1 MKLKENIDP
10 NYVEDP
16 LSRLKEKL
24 EAKNLHFSLKTVT
37 EARVLKTINGL
48 KNIKDSKS
56 ISVAKKAIKTFCLS
70 LPV

>member
-1 MKLKENIDP
+1 MKLKENIDL

-16 LSRLKEKL
+16 LSTLKEKL

-48 KNIKDSKS
+48 KKTLKILNQ
-56 ISVAKKAIKTFCLS
+56 SVWLKRQ
-70 LPV
+70 

>member
-1 MKLKENIDP
+1 MKLKENIEP

-24 EAKNLHFSLKTVT
+24 EAKNFHFSLKTVT

-48 KNIKDSKS
+48 KKTLKILNQ
-56 ISVAKKAIKTFCLS
+56 SVWLKRQ
-70 LPV
+70 